1 MSYIVFVVV
10 VVLVLLWYSLVV
22 VDDCKNLLGNRKFF
36 VLVDDVYEVLVNF
49 VEGKFLLLVKEWM
62 KVICI
67 VIVRYW
73 RVKGKILVKDDNG
86 KKVFYY
92 EGCCMLRFLE
102 VNKIVV
108 EEFD

>member
-1 MSYIVFVVV
+1 M
-10 VVLVLLWYSLVV
+10 
-22 VDDCKNLLGNRKFF
+22 
-36 VLVDDVYEVLVNF
+36 VNF

-108 EEFD
+108 EEFDWIKGFGVKKLVRCLRYNFVGISWDKI